1 MKDTDKDRD
10 YIGDGVYVAND
21 GFHIIL
27 ELTTQ
32 EPQHRIALE
41 PVVFD
46 ALVAYQKRLTEKYE
60 GKE

>member
-1 MKDTDKDRD
+1 MQDKDKDRD

-21 GFHIIL
+21 GYNIIL
-27 ELTTQ
+27 ELTAQ

-46 ALVAYQKRLTEKYE
+46 ALVAYQKRLAEKYG